1 MNEHYTLSKAAIPS
15 VQRNML
21 DIILS
26 LGKGVNSGR
35 VGYRVHD
42 LDMEILKDEKR
53 HYIKQQKP
61 SPGHPP
67 SDGPS

>member
-1 MNEHYTLSKAAIPS
+1 
-15 VQRNML
+15 ML

-67 SDGPS
+67 SDGLALIFGASIQTVG